1 MCPLLNSLEENPKH
15 TFSVQLE
22 TATIIR
28 NFERSSQPRETQ
40 GLRKSKAVC
49 LSEFSGMANV
59 FRKSK

>member
-28 NFERSSQPRETQ
+28 NFERSSHPRETQ
-40 GLRKSKAVC
+40 AIEEIQSSVSLRI
-49 LSEFSGMANV
+49 FWSG
-59 FRKSK
+59 KHIQEK